1 MLAGL
6 RGADRVFG
14 VHRIGQADV
23 DDIDVGIVG
32 DRIEIRV
39 IVDVA
44 GGEAVFGRDA
54 LGLGAIAAVEA
65 GEAAVGAVREF
76 GADAAEAVTAEP
88 AHRITGRAALWLPG
102 ARGWAGKRRSGD
114 PARRH
119 PNSRTSRSAG
129 KRMSTRD
136 DRGGRSIN

>member
-44 GGEAVFGRDA
+44 GGGAVFGRDP
-54 LGLGAIAAVEA
+54 LGLGAIAADDA
-65 GEAAVGAVREF
+65 GEAAGGAVRAF
-76 GADAAEAVTAEP
+76 GDDAAAAVTAETDP
-88 AHRITGRAALWLPG
+88 RITESDALRLPG
-102 ARGWAGKRRSGD
+102 PGAGAGNRPPRD
-114 PARRH
+114 PDRPH
-119 PNSRTSRSAG
+119 PPGEADPG
-129 KRMSTRD
+129 P
-136 DRGGRSIN
+136 

>member
-54 LGLGAIAAVEA
+54 LGLGAIAADEA

-76 GADAAEAVTAEP
+76 GDDAAEAVTAETD
-88 AHRITGRAALWLPG
+88 HRITERAALWLRSEERRVG
-102 ARGWAGKRRSGD
+102 KECVSTCRSRWA
-114 PARRH
+114 PY
-119 PNSRTSRSAG
+119 N
-129 KRMSTRD
+129 
-136 DRGGRSIN
+136 